1 MFHIDLLLILIDYLL
16 FVIIVD
22 HFFGE
27 HGIKECNVEVR
38 REIEMEN
45 HLFLLII
52 ECKLNVHK
60 RCTRNVANDC
70 GLDKRKLAEVLARL
84 NISTEPQKMVKFHI
98 ESLQEFI
105 SFVFFFFQPNP
116 PSEVD
121 CKEKKLLEEKKKKKR
136 MSMYLI

>member
-105 SFVFFFFQPNP
+105 SFVFFSFSLIHQ
-116 PSEVD
+116 V
-121 CKEKKLLEEKKKKKR
+121 KLIVRRKSCLKRRRKKR
-136 MSMYLI
+136 ECQCI